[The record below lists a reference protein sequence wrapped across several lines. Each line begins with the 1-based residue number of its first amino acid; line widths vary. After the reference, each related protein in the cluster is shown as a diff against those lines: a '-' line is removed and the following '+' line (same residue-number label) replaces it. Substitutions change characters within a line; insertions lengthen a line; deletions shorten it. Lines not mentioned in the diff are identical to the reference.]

1 MNNDL
6 VSDNTRLR
14 KQLTAIKKELADS
27 SANLDKQR
35 IESAREILKWKA
47 KMPRNMPVSTDANV
61 SNSLDIYLPQ
71 GGVVINGNNGN
82 SGHSGV
88 NGTGMGMGTGMGTG
102 EERRG
107 EPRDR
112 EAQLRQRILM
122 LEKDLT
128 AARGSR
134 SGVLRGSRCVVLL
147 LIVL

>member
-71 GGVVINGNNGN
+71 GGVVINGNGGHNGVH
-82 SGHSGV
+82 GP
-88 NGTGMGMGTGMGTG
+88 GTGMGTG

>member
-1 MNNDL
+1 
-6 VSDNTRLR
+6 
-14 KQLTAIKKELADS
+14 
-27 SANLDKQR
+27 
-35 IESAREILKWKA
+35 
-47 KMPRNMPVSTDANV
+47 MPRNIPVSTDANV

-71 GGVVINGNNGN
+71 GGVVINGNGGHNGV
-82 SGHSGV
+82 H
-88 NGTGMGMGTGMGTG
+88 GTGTG

>member
-1 MNNDL
+1 
-6 VSDNTRLR
+6 
-14 KQLTAIKKELADS
+14 
-27 SANLDKQR
+27 
-35 IESAREILKWKA
+35 
-47 KMPRNMPVSTDANV
+47 MPRNMPVSTDANV

-82 SGHSGV
+82 NGNNGV
-88 NGTGMGMGTGMGTG
+88 HGTGMGTGVGTG